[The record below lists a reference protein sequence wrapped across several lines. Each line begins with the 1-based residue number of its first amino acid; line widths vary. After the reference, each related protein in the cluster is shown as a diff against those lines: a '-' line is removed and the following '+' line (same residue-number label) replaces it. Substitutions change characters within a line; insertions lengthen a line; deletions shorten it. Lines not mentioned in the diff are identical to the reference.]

1 MQIQFIQQADV
12 DIHAVPKEAMGGL
25 QLRTV
30 PTIPTF
36 DPNAVEVT
44 AVDTPTG
51 GHFFP
56 VGAIV
61 AMPDDVA
68 AGYVASGAAKP
79 FENPRGK
86 ILWDVE
92 RPE

>member
-1 MQIQFIQQADV
+1 MQIQFIQQTDAD
-12 DIHAVPKEAMGGL
+12 IQTVPKEAMGGL

-36 DPNAVEVT
+36 DPSAVEVK

-56 VGAIV
+56 IGAIV
-61 AMPDDVA
+61 AMPGDVA